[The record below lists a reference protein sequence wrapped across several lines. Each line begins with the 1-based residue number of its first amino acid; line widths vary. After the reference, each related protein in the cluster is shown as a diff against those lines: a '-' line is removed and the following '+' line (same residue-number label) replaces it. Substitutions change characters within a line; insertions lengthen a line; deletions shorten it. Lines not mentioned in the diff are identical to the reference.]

1 MIDDINVSE
10 YKYRGAVIGEQTF
23 DDDIIRLAEGLVLQK
38 SRLLNVTNIYGCA
51 FGFVPVLN

>member
-23 DDDIIRLAEGLVLQK
+23 DVNIIRLAEGLLLQN
-38 SRLLNVTNIYGCA
+38 RGLVNVTNIYWCA
-51 FGFVPVLN
+51 FGFVPVLS